1 MSKNKKVVLL
11 AGLPPSEMGRC
22 EGMIKNA
29 TIQVAHDHQG
39 LLSSIRTN
47 PEIAV
52 IHVDHFGKDILQQI
66 ADTGFTGALIRVT
79 SSCKIMRSSNSFIAP
94 REVPDA
100 VIRALS
106 MVHVVRD
113 QQRALAT

>member
-1 MSKNKKVVLL
+1 MSKTKKVVLL
-11 AGLPPSEMGRC
+11 AGLPPAEMGRC

-29 TIQVAHDHQG
+29 TIQVVHDHQG
-39 LLSSIRTN
+39 VISSIRAN

-66 ADTGFTGALIRVT
+66 ADTGFKGELIRVT
-79 SSCKIMRSSNSFIAP
+79 SSCKTMRASNSFIAP

-106 MVHVVRD
+106 MVHVARD
-113 QQRALAT
+113 QQKTLAT

>member
-11 AGLPPSEMGRC
+11 AGLPPAEMGRC

-29 TIQVAHDHQG
+29 TIRMVHDHQEVI
-39 LLSSIRTN
+39 SSIRAN

-52 IHVDHFGKDILQQI
+52 IHVDNFGKDILQQI
-66 ADTGFTGALIRVT
+66 ADTGFKGALIQVT
-79 SSCKIMRSSNSFIAP
+79 SSSKKMRASNSFIAP

-106 MVHVVRD
+106 MTHVVRN
-113 QQRALAT
+113 QQTLPT